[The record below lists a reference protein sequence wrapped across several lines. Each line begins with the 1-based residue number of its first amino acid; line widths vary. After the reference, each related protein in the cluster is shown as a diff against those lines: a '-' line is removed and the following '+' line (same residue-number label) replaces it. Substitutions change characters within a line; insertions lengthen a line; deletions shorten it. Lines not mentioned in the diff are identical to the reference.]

1 MKKKILLIGSLNM
14 DLVIEMKRMPLV
26 GETVAGESLAYIP
39 GGKGAN
45 QAYAAARLGGAV
57 TMLGCV
63 GSDQMGDALL
73 ESLKESGAE
82 ISQIRRSADT
92 PTGMAMIYVNQEGN
106 NSIVVLSGANA
117 CCDISYLQ
125 EKDTLFA
132 EADYVMLQMEIPR
145 EAVFYAAR
153 RAKELGKTVILN
165 PAPAPSPKD
174 LPADLWAQI
183 DYLTPN
189 ETELAALCGEESLCG
204 QEQVL
209 KGAAKLLAKGVGNV
223 LVTLGEKGAL
233 LINRQ
238 GEAFFP
244 ARAVAAADTTAAG
257 DCFHGAFVV
266 SLAEGKERA
275 DAIAFANLA
284 SSIAVTRKG
293 AQSSIPAREEVQE
306 LVREAAC
313 TPLFGS
319 IKIPSVPEWKC

>member
-1 MKKKILLIGSLNM
+1 MKKKILLVGSLNM

-45 QAYAAARLGGAV
+45 QAYAAAKLGGAV

-63 GSDQMGDALL
+63 GTDSMGDALL
-73 ESLKESGAE
+73 ESLKESGTDIAHLK
-82 ISQIRRSADT
+82 RSADT
-92 PTGMAMIYVNQEGN
+92 STGMAMIYVDPMGN
-106 NSIVVLSGANA
+106 NSIVVLGGANT
-117 CCDISYLQ
+117 CCDICYLQ
-125 EKDTLFA
+125 EKDALFA
-132 EADYVMLQMEIPR
+132 EADYVMLQMEIPH

-165 PAPAPSPKD
+165 PAPAPAPTD
-174 LPADLWAQI
+174 LPDELWEQI

-189 ETELAALCGEESLCG
+189 ETELATLCG
-204 QEQVL
+204 QLEIKDAAAELL
-209 KGAAKLLAKGVGNV
+209 KRGVGNV

-233 LINRQ
+233 LLNRQ

-257 DCFHGAFVV
+257 DCFHGAFAV
-266 SLAEGKERA
+266 SLAEGKELSE
-275 DAIAFANLA
+275 AIAFANLA

-293 AQSSIPAREEVQE
+293 AQSSIPSREEVEE
-306 LVREAAC
+306 LLNVFAHPKDADANA
-313 TPLFGS
+313 
-319 IKIPSVPEWKC
+319 